1 MKRFSIFAISTLC
14 AACLSLPAIGRAVDV
29 QSVAQQAKQA
39 AAAGQTAQALGLYEL
54 ALTQSAGQ
62 PHAVFGPLVG
72 QYWELIGQS
81 GDFPRVLDFFT
92 AFVSEQKNPDAD
104 LLANKASATG
114 GYFGWLAKNNLI
126 ATVPQSTLQKM
137 DASARTDYNRA
148 LTLDPDNFSALYGFA
163 IYESY
168 SPDPNAKA
176 HMQQLLT
183 RLNALRSSHP
193 QYPWQLVDYLQT
205 HGHPQ
210 F

>member
-1 MKRFSIFAISTLC
+1 MKRFTTFAISTLC
-14 AACLSLPAIGRAVDV
+14 AACLSLPATGRAIDV

-39 AAAGQTAQALGLYEL
+39 ASAGNTSQALGLYEL
-54 ALTQSAGQ
+54 ALTQSADQ
-62 PHAVFGPLVG
+62 PHSVSGPIIG
-72 QYWELIGQS
+72 QYWALVGRT
-81 GDFPRVLDFFT
+81 GDFPRALDFFT

-126 ATVPQSTLQKM
+126 ATMPQSTLQKM
-137 DASARTDYNRA
+137 DTSARQDYNRA
-148 LTLDPDNFSALYGFA
+148 LTLDPNNFSALYGFA

-168 SPDPNAKA
+168 SPAPNAKA

-193 QYPWQLVDYLQT
+193 QYPWALVDYLQT

>member
-1 MKRFSIFAISTLC
+1 MKRSLFLAISTLC
-14 AACLSLPAIGRAVDV
+14 AVCLSLPATGRVIDIPSIV
-29 QSVAQQAKQA
+29 QQAKQA
-39 AAAGQTAQALGLYEL
+39 AAAGRTAQALGLYEL
-54 ALTQSAGQ
+54 ALTQSMDQ
-62 PHAVFGPLVG
+62 PASVSGPLVG
-72 QYWELIGQS
+72 QYWRLIGQS
-81 GDFPRVLDFFT
+81 GDFPRAFDFFT
-92 AFVSEQKNPDAD
+92 AFLSEQKNPSAN

-126 ATVPQSTLQKM
+126 AAMPPATLQQM
-137 DASARTDYNRA
+137 DASARLDYNRA

-193 QYPWQLVDYLQT
+193 HYPWQLVDYLEQ
-205 HGHPQ
+205 HGQPQ
-210 F
+210 Y